1 MPTFKYEVVDSG
13 GKHKKGTLE
22 ANNIDT
28 ATAELKAGGGF
39 IISLGLA
46 GAMEK
51 DISISI
57 GSPVK
62 AREMSIFCRQFQSV
76 LNAGVTVLEALEML
90 ENQTQN
96 KVFKKTL
103 AELTQMVQKGNTLAE
118 AMETFPK
125 IFPPLM
131 IHMIAAGEA
140 SGALEVSFERLAV
153 HFEKDAHIRGL
164 VIKAMIYPI
173 VLILVIIAVVIIMM
187 VKIVPTFTDTFD
199 QADAK
204 LPGITLAV
212 MAASDAIINSWYYVL
227 GVVALAAFLL
237 REFKKTETGAFLF
250 GRLALKLPLVGDLS
264 IKSASA
270 RLARTLSTLM
280 ASGITLIEAIGI
292 IEKIMGNEVVKRAL
306 HHAQEEVE
314 VGTPLSVPIEESGVF
329 PPMVYHMISIGEET
343 GNMEAMLDK
352 IADYYEEEVEM
363 ATQSLL
369 AVLEP
374 LIIIMMAVIVVPIIL
389 AIMMPMF
396 SLYDQLGA

>member
-1 MPTFKYEVVDSG
+1 MPTFKYEVVDSN

-22 ANNIDT
+22 SNNIDT
-28 ATAELKAGGGF
+28 ATAELNAGGGF

-76 LNAGVTVLEALEML
+76 LNAGVTVLEALDML
-90 ENQTQN
+90 QNQTQN

-103 AELTQMVQKGNTLAE
+103 TELAQLVQKGHTLAE

-140 SGALEVSFERLAV
+140 SGALEVSFDRLAV

-173 VLILVIIAVVIIMM
+173 VLILVIIVVVIIMM
-187 VKIVPTFTDTFD
+187 VKIVPTFTESF
-199 QADAK
+199 AEIDAK
-204 LPGITLAV
+204 LPDITLAV
-212 MAASDAIINSWYYVL
+212 MAISDAVVASWYYVL
-227 GVVALAAFLL
+227 AGLALAAFLL

-280 ASGITLIEAIGI
+280 ASGITLIDAIGI

-314 VGTPLSVPIEESGVF
+314 VGTPLSVPLEESGVF

-343 GNMEAMLDK
+343 GNMESMLDK
-352 IADYYEEEVEM
+352 IADYYEDEVEM

-374 LIIIMMAVIVVPIIL
+374 LIIILMAVIVVPIIL

-396 SLYDQLGA
+396 SMYDQLGV